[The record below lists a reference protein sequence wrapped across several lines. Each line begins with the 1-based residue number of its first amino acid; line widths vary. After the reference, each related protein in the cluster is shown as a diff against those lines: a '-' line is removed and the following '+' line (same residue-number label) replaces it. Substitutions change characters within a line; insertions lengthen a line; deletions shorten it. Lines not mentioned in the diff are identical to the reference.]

1 VEFGFINQIP
11 KHYLLEAQFLSI
23 ALPRPIEGVRVML
36 NWDQHFE
43 KLSALYMT
51 EEKSLSEIKEYMES
65 NHSLRLLKS

>member
-1 VEFGFINQIP
+1 
-11 KHYLLEAQFLSI
+11 
-23 ALPRPIEGVRVML
+23 ML